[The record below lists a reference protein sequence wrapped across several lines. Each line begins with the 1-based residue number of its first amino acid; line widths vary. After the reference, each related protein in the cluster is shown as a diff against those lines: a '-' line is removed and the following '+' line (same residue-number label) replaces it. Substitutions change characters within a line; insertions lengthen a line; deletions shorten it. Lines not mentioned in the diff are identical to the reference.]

1 MHKSDGDERVCGNCG
16 GILLTP
22 AEHRK
27 LVRARAQQSLA
38 GQASVENGARQGSGP
53 TVRTVAR
60 KLATRGANPELA
72 AIHEALD
79 YLRSTDDRSSMPD
92 RRAPAD
98 RRATDR
104 RDTEGPSQGR
114 KPSRG
119 WLIAIG
125 VTVVI
130 AIVVGLV
137 LGTGGGG
144 SNASGSG
151 GGADSGATATTISL
165 FQFTGSGPSTT
176 GPFTTTSAFTFSY
189 TVTCQEVLAD
199 PAVFQLLRAGH
210 DVGEVSSG
218 VGTLT
223 LTGSQPAFGTAG
235 TFTVAVDAPTSC
247 TWTVD
252 GDT

>member
-27 LVRARAQQSLA
+27 LVRARALQSVA
-38 GQASVENGARQGSGP
+38 GQAGVENGARPGSGP
-53 TVRTVAR
+53 TVRTVTR
-60 KLATRGANPELA
+60 KLETKEANPELA
-72 AIHEALD
+72 AIREALD
-79 YLRSTDDRSSMPD
+79 YLQSTDDRRSMPD

-98 RRATDR
+98 RRDTDR
-104 RDTEGPSQGR
+104 RDTEGPSGGR
-114 KPSRG
+114 TPSRG

-125 VTVVI
+125 VTVVV

-137 LGTGGGG
+137 LGTGGG
-144 SNASGSG
+144 SNSSGSG
-151 GGADSGATATTISL
+151 GGTASSATATTISL

-210 DVGEVSSG
+210 DIGEVSSG
-218 VGTLT
+218 VGTRT
-223 LTGSQPAFGTAG
+223 LTGSQPAFGTGG
-235 TFTVAVDAPTSC
+235 TFTVAVGAPTSC
-247 TWTVD
+247 TWTVS

>member
-1 MHKSDGDERVCGNCG
+1 MHKSEGEERVCGNCG

-38 GQASVENGARQGSGP
+38 GQAGVGNGARPGSGP
-53 TVRTVAR
+53 TVKTVTR
-60 KLATRGANPELA
+60 KLETKGANPELA
-72 AIHEALD
+72 AIREALD
-79 YLRSTDDRSSMPD
+79 FLQSTDDRRAMPD

-98 RRATDR
+98 RRDTDR
-104 RDTEGPSQGR
+104 RDTQGGPSQGR
-114 KPSRG
+114 RPSRG

-125 VTVVI
+125 VTVVV
-130 AIVVGLV
+130 AIVAGLV
-137 LGTGGGG
+137 LGTGGG
-144 SNASGSG
+144 SNAGAG
-151 GGADSGATATTISL
+151 GGTASSATATTISL

-189 TVTCQEVLAD
+189 TMTCQEVLAD

-210 DVGEVSSG
+210 DIGEVSSD
-218 VGTLT
+218 VGTHT
-223 LTGSQPAFGTAG
+223 LTGSQSAFGTAG

-247 TWTVD
+247 TWTVS